1 MIARVVIRRR
11 LGEPDSDVT
20 YRRSRPVAERLA
32 HVQSCEPSPTG
43 GPMELGHP
51 PKRIDLTSIDG
62 VSFEE
67 CWPDHVELD
76 VVGIP
81 VPFIDVEHL
90 LVNRRASGRLQ
101 DLAEAE
107 ALSAGLADR
116 P

>member
-1 MIARVVIRRR
+1 
-11 LGEPDSDVT
+11 
-20 YRRSRPVAERLA
+20 
-32 HVQSCEPSPTG
+32 VQ
-43 GPMELGHP
+43 LGHP
-51 PKRIDLTSIDG
+51 PKRIDLLTSID
-62 VSFEE
+62 VA
-67 CWPDHVELD
+67 
-76 VVGIP
+76 GIP